1 MLCKIV
7 CKKPFLK
14 CKMLKN
20 RAALDVSKIMSYR
33 YSMLLGNKLYTGI
46 NFTIYRVLEKRH
58 MSKYY
63 LHFIQT

>member
-7 CKKPFLK
+7 CKKRFFK

-33 YSMLLGNKLYTGI
+33 YSMLLGNK
-46 NFTIYRVLEKRH
+46 
-58 MSKYY
+58 
-63 LHFIQT
+63 

>member
-1 MLCKIV
+1 
-7 CKKPFLK
+7 
-14 CKMLKN
+14 MLKN